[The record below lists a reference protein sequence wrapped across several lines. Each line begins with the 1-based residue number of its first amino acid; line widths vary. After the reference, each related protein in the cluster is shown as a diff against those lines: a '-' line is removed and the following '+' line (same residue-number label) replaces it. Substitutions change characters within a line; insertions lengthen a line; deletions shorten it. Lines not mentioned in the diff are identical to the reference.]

1 MNAISEIKNRLSD
14 ECVFPYEGITPKLHP
29 SVFLAPGSKVI
40 GDVEMKEGS
49 SLWFNTVVRGDVHYI
64 KIGKFTNIQD
74 CSMLHVT
81 NNKFPLN
88 LGNNITVGHSVIL
101 HGCTINDESLIG
113 MGAIILD
120 GARVNKHSIVAAGAV
135 VTQGF
140 EIPEGKVAAG
150 VPCKIIRDVTKD
162 EIEEMKIS
170 ALRYFNYAEKT
181 LKSFTEITQTT

>member
-1 MNAISEIKNRLSD
+1 MNEISEIKKRLSD
-14 ECVFPYEGITPKLHP
+14 ECVFPYEGILPDLHP
-29 SVFLAPGSKVI
+29 TVFLAPGSKVI

-64 KIGKFTNIQD
+64 KIGSYTNIQD

-81 NNKFPLN
+81 NNKYPLI
-88 LGNNITVGHSVIL
+88 LGNNITVGHSVTL
-101 HGCTINDESLIG
+101 HGCTINDECLIG

-120 GARVNKHSIVAAGAV
+120 GAKVNKHSIVAAGAV

-140 EIPEGKVAAG
+140 EVPEGKVVAG
-150 VPCKIIRDVTKD
+150 VPCRIMRDVTKD
-162 EIEEMKIS
+162 EIEEMNIS

-181 LKSFTEITQTT
+181 LKSFAKIAQTT